1 MAKAGFL
8 RRQALL
14 PGVLAALV
22 AIGLHQMGQGM
33 WIYLKADLAQFL
45 LQRAWTKT
53 RNGETRVN
61 PWPWADTWPVAR
73 LLAPKHGVS
82 HIVLAGANGRTLAF
96 GPAYVSGS
104 ALPGR
109 TGTTVL
115 TGHRDTHFRFLSRLG
130 LGDELLLEDA
140 GLRSFRYRVD
150 DIQIVDSRM
159 GQVLDHPDEATLV
172 LVTCYPFDAITSGG
186 ALRYVVIAT
195 AGS

>member
-1 MAKAGFL
+1 MAKARFL

-14 PGVLAALV
+14 LGVLAILV
-22 AIGLHQMGQGM
+22 TIGLHQTGQGM
-33 WIYLKADLAQFL
+33 WIYLKADLAQSL

-53 RNGETRVN
+53 LNGETQVN

-73 LLAPKHGVS
+73 LLAPKYGVS

-104 ALPGR
+104 APPGR

-130 LGDELLLEDA
+130 IGDEVLLEDA
-140 GLRSFRYRVD
+140 GLRFFRYRVE

-159 GQVLDHPDEATLV
+159 GHILDHPDEATLV
-172 LVTCYPFDAITSGG
+172 LVTCYPFEGITSGG
-186 ALRYVVIAT
+186 PWRYVVIAM
-195 AGS
+195 ADS